1 MKREYYSASIASFL
15 TSSTEE
21 IFGLIDKAHT
31 FSSELTQKGAWLEE
45 IGALKQVLTNRDG
58 RVYFEYSI
66 PRMGKRID
74 VVLLVGPVI
83 FLLEFK
89 IGESAFTS
97 YAVDQVCDY
106 ALDLKNFHES
116 SHDQFIAPVLIA
128 TDARR
133 VPPIVC
139 SIPQDDK
146 LLSPIRCNVSLLAE
160 VIDEVLNFTKSN
172 ASIDP
177 RTWELGRYRPTPTII
192 EAALAL
198 YRGHSV
204 DDITR
209 HEADKPDISLSSDAI
224 DLIIRSAKENSQR
237 RFVL

>member
-45 IGALKQVLTNRDG
+45 INILKQVLLNRYWSHLPD
-58 RVYFEYSI
+58 YSI

-146 LLSPIRCNVSLLAE
+146 LLSPIRCNVSL
-160 VIDEVLNFTKSN
+160 T
-172 ASIDP
+172 
-177 RTWELGRYRPTPTII
+177 R
-192 EAALAL
+192 
-198 YRGHSV
+198 RG
-204 DDITR
+204 D
-209 HEADKPDISLSSDAI
+209 
-224 DLIIRSAKENSQR
+224 
-237 RFVL
+237 